1 VSKISLVLTVIGP
14 DRPGL
19 VEAIADVVAAH
30 GASWLESRMAH
41 LAGQF
46 AGILQVE
53 VDVQQRDNL
62 ISGLAALEKLRLET
76 VIHPDS
82 RSSGASD
89 GPTADG
95 PSADDPF
102 GVGEQPAS
110 GQFQKPQAQVQESQQ
125 GPLAE
130 VAAGAMG
137 QRGTIVC
144 LELVGQDHPGIVRE
158 VTRVLADSSVN
169 VEELQTERASAPGTG
184 QLLFRASAR
193 LQLPEGVTEE
203 ALRQALEQVAGDLM
217 VDLQLS

>member
-95 PSADDPF
+95 PSV
-102 GVGEQPAS
+102 VGEQPAS
-110 GQFQKPQAQVQESQQ
+110 GQFQKHQAQVQESQQ